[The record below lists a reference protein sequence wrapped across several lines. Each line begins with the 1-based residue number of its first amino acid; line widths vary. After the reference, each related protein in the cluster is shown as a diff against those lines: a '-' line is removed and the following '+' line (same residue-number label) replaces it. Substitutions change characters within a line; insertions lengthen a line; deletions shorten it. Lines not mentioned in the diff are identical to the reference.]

1 MKFSCEKYS
10 LQNACTIAA
19 RAAAAKSP
27 IPALEGLLIKA
38 GADVSVTGF
47 DLKKGIKTNIGAD
60 VAQLGSIVVN
70 ARLFGEIIR
79 KLPDGIVTITT
90 DNLTVNVRCGKSDF
104 NIMGISAE
112 DYPELPEVDHEDDIV
127 LQEKNL
133 RSMIG
138 QTLFA
143 VSDNEARPIYTG
155 ALFDAESE
163 SITMVAVDGYR
174 LARRTEKLA
183 EKHEQPC
190 RFIVPGSALGDVER
204 ICEDVDDP
212 VRIAVGSK
220 HISFFIRETVL
231 VTRRI
236 EGEFLNYKKS
246 IPDSFRHE
254 LKISRAEFMSV
265 IDRVSLIINEKNS
278 SPVRLII
285 DDGVIRCT
293 CATPIGKA
301 EDVCLCKGSGEG
313 LEIGFNDRYLMDALK
328 NAAKDEL
335 LFCLNTASAP
345 SILKAADGSDG
356 FTYMILPVR
365 LRANG

>member
-1 MKFSCEKYS
+1 MKFTCEKIS
-10 LQNACTIAA
+10 LQNACTTAA
-19 RAAAAKSP
+19 RATASKSP
-27 IPALEGLLIKA
+27 MPALEGLLIQA
-38 GADVSVTGF
+38 GADVSVTGY

-60 VAQLGSIVVN
+60 VSQFGSIVVS
-70 ARLFGEIIR
+70 AKLFGEIIR
-79 KLPDGIVTITT
+79 KLPDGRVTITT

-112 DYPELPEVDHEDDIV
+112 DFPELPEVDHEDDIV

-133 RSMIG
+133 RSMLS

-143 VSDNEARPIYTG
+143 VSDNDSRPIFTG
-155 ALFDAESE
+155 ALFDAEYE
-163 SITMVAVDGYR
+163 SVTIVAVDGFR
-174 LARRTEKLA
+174 LARRSEKLA
-183 EKHEQPC
+183 EAHENPC
-190 RFIVPGSALGDVER
+190 RFIVPGSALSDVER
-204 ICEDVDDP
+204 ICEDKEDP
-212 VRIAVGSK
+212 VRISVGSK
-220 HISFFIRETVL
+220 HISFFIGETVL

-246 IPDSFRHE
+246 IPDSFRHILTIERGE
-254 LKISRAEFMSV
+254 LMSV

-285 DDGVIRCT
+285 GDGAIECT
-293 CATPIGKA
+293 CTTPIGKA
-301 EDVCLCKGSGEG
+301 EDVCFCKGSGEG

-328 NAAKDEL
+328 NAGKDKL

-345 SILKAADGSDG
+345 CVLKAADGSED

-365 LRANG
+365 LRAGS